1 MNIQITAK
9 KIEIPQ
15 DIREYAKEK
24 LAKLEKFNQKVQS
37 LEAIIKAEER
47 SIVCEIIAH
56 VDNRGSVVI
65 EVSGDTIQAAV
76 DMAVNKAERQ
86 LRKDKERDSV
96 RRRAPKNLED
106 REMP

>member
-15 DIREYAKEK
+15 EIRDYAKEK
-24 LAKLEKFNQKVQS
+24 FSKLEKFNQKLQS
-37 LEAIIKAEER
+37 IDVVIKAEER
-47 SIVCEIIAH
+47 SIICELIIH
-56 VDNRGSVVI
+56 IDNRDSVVI

-76 DMAVNKAERQ
+76 DLAEGKAERQ

-96 RRRAPKNLED
+96 RRRVAKNIES
-106 REMP
+106 EMP

>member
-15 DIREYAKEK
+15 DIREQMKEK
-24 LAKLEKFNQKVQS
+24 FGKLERFNQKVQNI
-37 LEAIIKAEER
+37 EAVIKAEER
-47 SIVCEIIAH
+47 SVTCELIIRINNREPIVL
-56 VDNRGSVVI
+56 

-76 DMAVNKAERQ
+76 DLAENKAERQ

-96 RRRAPKNLED
+96 RRRAAKTED
-106 REMP
+106 RDMP